1 MEHRQSNRYFARNF
15 DNHHDDFRGD
25 RQKETSSIIP
35 DDSFSN
41 TMYDRNRGVSL
52 FHVPSPNIEGDYRII
67 SDVEIVMSSDPSV
80 TCYFSDQHRQSIMNA
95 IQGAPRAAP
104 SRSMTD
110 DELIEYCVPN
120 DLERDE
126 VTDHVRR
133 CMNKIDGDIKDGI
146 KQDEF
151 DQKYGNRGNVG
162 STETNESTTE

>member
-1 MEHRQSNRYFARNF
+1 MEHRRSNRYVIRNF
-15 DNHHDDFRGD
+15 DSHHENFRGD
-25 RQKETSSIIP
+25 RQQQDSQVVT
-35 DDSFSN
+35 DNSFSD

-52 FHVPSPNIEGDYRII
+52 FHVPNPYKEGEFRII

-80 TCYFSDQHRQSIMNA
+80 ACYFSDQHRQSLMNA

-104 SRSMTD
+104 PRSMTD

-133 CMNKIDGDIKDGI
+133 CMNKIDGDIKDSI

-151 DQKYGNRGNVG
+151 DFKYGNRSDDGPTQT
-162 STETNESTTE
+162 SEPTE